1 MAKLPETSQG
11 EADLKATKKEDNTD
25 DLLKLLKKTQSH
37 VRSLENE
44 IKKVETEN
52 IHQEQGFKDRTSI
65 RFCSNF
71 GSKIPVP
78 DKELEELLLAD
89 PNSGVYF
96 PVSCQEYADNGATQ
110 NGSYRVQPNANI
122 SRKYMSYPTYHN

>member
-1 MAKLPETSQG
+1 MHQLQYLY
-11 EADLKATKKEDNTD
+11 LK
-25 DLLKLLKKTQSH
+25 
-37 VRSLENE
+37 
-44 IKKVETEN
+44 
-52 IHQEQGFKDRTSI
+52 
-65 RFCSNF
+65 F
-71 GSKIPVP
+71 GVGILVQ

-122 SRKYMSYPTYHN
+122 SRKHILLPLTNYQYEIINYEAQTS

>member
-1 MAKLPETSQG
+1 MHQLQYLY
-11 EADLKATKKEDNTD
+11 LK
-25 DLLKLLKKTQSH
+25 
-37 VRSLENE
+37 
-44 IKKVETEN
+44 
-52 IHQEQGFKDRTSI
+52 
-65 RFCSNF
+65 F
-71 GSKIPVP
+71 GVGILVQ

-122 SRKYMSYPTYHN
+122 SRKYILYINHKLRVIIFMTHKPVKY